1 MSTRRRRPGD
11 ASAAL
16 IFALVAVGCATM
28 WAVWAGVLMLLV
40 PSGPRAAGWT
50 WTLAGSVV
58 LVVVALL
65 VASLL
70 RGPAR
75 IRPHDPSG
83 IRWSLRAAPV
93 PLRLATSAPLA
104 HGSRGE
110 ALAAQVVRAAT
121 GVHTARRVDQR
132 RAVLVL
138 QQILALAERPP
149 GGPGSSDGDAEWSQ
163 VRAAVV
169 DLTLRASD
177 HPPHPVT
184 LLPWEQHLAAP
195 R

>member
-1 MSTRRRRPGD
+1 VV
-11 ASAAL
+11 
-16 IFALVAVGCATM
+16 FALVALGCVST
-28 WAVWAGVLMLLV
+28 WGVWAGVLVLV
-40 PSGPRAAGWT
+40 DP
-50 WTLAGSVV
+50 AGSRAVGWAWTVTALVV
-58 LVVVALL
+58 LVAVALL

-70 RGPAR
+70 RGPTR
-75 IRPHDPSG
+75 IVAHDPSG
-83 IRWSLRAAPV
+83 ARWSLRAAPV
-93 PLRLATSAPLA
+93 PLRMASSAPLA
-104 HGSRGE
+104 PGSRGE

-121 GVHTARRVDQR
+121 RPGSARRVDQA

-138 QQILALAERPP
+138 QQILEVAQGQA
-149 GGPGSSDGDAEWSQ
+149 GGPGSSGGDAEWAR